1 MYRKIWFAMVEGVK
15 VGAVAYLI
23 VLAMQ
28 LQPTPV
34 TPSNIV
40 SMLIMSAFIG
50 LVSLIFKTDYFSLLV
65 SGLLHFIGVSVVV
78 ILGMLY
84 NGWDV
89 LAVPFWLN
97 FIGMYIV
104 IWIVVLINNAIR
116 TRKINDRLSELR
128 KKKEEA

>member
-23 VLAMQ
+23 VLATQ

-65 SGLLHFIGVSVVV
+65 SGLLHFTGVSVVV

>member
-15 VGAVAYLI
+15 IGAVSYLL

-34 TPSNIV
+34 TPSNII

-50 LVSLIFKTDYFSLLV
+50 LISLIFDTDYFSLLV
-65 SGLLHFIGVSVVV
+65 SGFIHFTSVLAVV

-89 LAVPFWLN
+89 FAVPFWLN
-97 FIGMYIV
+97 FIGIYIL

-116 TRKINDRLSELR
+116 TRKINNRLSELR
-128 KKKEEA
+128 KGNEEV